1 MIDPEPV
8 KTVMDVAA
16 TGTAF
21 GALFGYLP
29 PIAALLSIVY
39 TLVRL
44 WETETVKQFVKRRKN
59 PLE

>member
-1 MIDPEPV
+1 MDSEPI

-21 GALFGYLP
+21 GALLGLLP
-29 PIAALLSIVY
+29 PIAALLSILY

-44 WETETVKQFVKRRKN
+44 WETKTVQRFVKRRRKS
-59 PLE
+59 

>member
-1 MIDPEPV
+1 MDSEPI

-21 GALFGYLP
+21 GALLGWLP

-44 WETETVKQFVKRRKN
+44 WETKTVQRFVKRRDK
-59 PLE
+59 L